1 MTIQLPLWIA
11 VSVKRFWTRPPE
23 MRFLL
28 FDEDKNQP
36 ATVNAAV
43 TWEYDEPS
51 RLLPFVSVIV
61 SVKGGMGK
69 ETIKASVG
77 KEGSSPVFWRGNDF
91 VGHSEW
97 GTFLSTSTIHDANG
111 CLIASMRG
119 WPFAITRKIV
129 VGNTVARIRREKL
142 EQVKSAFAQF
152 GKVGR
157 IYVLESA
164 DALQNISALVLVDW
178 ICMVSVGYGTRPNP
192 TS

>member
-1 MTIQLPLWIA
+1 
-11 VSVKRFWTRPPE
+11 
-23 MRFLL
+23 
-28 FDEDKNQP
+28 
-36 ATVNAAV
+36 
-43 TWEYDEPS
+43 
-51 RLLPFVSVIV
+51 
-61 SVKGGMGK
+61 
-69 ETIKASVG
+69 
-77 KEGSSPVFWRGNDF
+77 
-91 VGHSEW
+91 
-97 GTFLSTSTIHDANG
+97 
-111 CLIASMRG
+111 MRG

-192 TS
+192 TT